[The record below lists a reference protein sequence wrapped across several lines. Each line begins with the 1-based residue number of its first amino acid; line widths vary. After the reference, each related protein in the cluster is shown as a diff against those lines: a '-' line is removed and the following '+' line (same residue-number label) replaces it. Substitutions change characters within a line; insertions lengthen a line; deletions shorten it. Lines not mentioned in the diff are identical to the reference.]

1 MTTDLDANPMTTD
14 VDANRN
20 FLFSFGLWTVGNR
33 GGDPFGAVVRGSL
46 DPCDSVRRLGAL
58 GASGVCFHDD
68 DLIPPGSTASE
79 RDSIVRRF
87 MTALTEAGV
96 STTMATTNLFY
107 DPVFRDGAFTSN
119 DPRVRR
125 YAVAKV
131 MRGLDLA
138 ADLGAPVYVFWGGR
152 EGVESLVAKDARLAL
167 DRYKEAIDFL
177 CGYVLDQGYPIRFAL
192 EPKPNEPRGDLFL
205 PTVGHALAFIAR
217 LEHSEMVG
225 VNPEMAHDTM
235 AGLSFTH
242 AVSQA
247 LWAGKLFHIDLN
259 GQKIGRYDQD
269 LRFGSVDLVESFH
282 LVRLLESSGYQGP
295 LHFDA
300 HPYRTEDAEGVWDFA
315 AGCMRTYRLLAEKAR
330 RLDADSEF
338 RDALAVAGVA
348 DLATPTVGPYSS
360 RMADGLRNEQVD
372 LDQLRRRG
380 YRNEHLDQL
389 VTEVIMGTR

>member
-1 MTTDLDANPMTTD
+1 
-14 VDANRN
+14 
-20 FLFSFGLWTVGNR
+20 
-33 GGDPFGAVVRGSL
+33 
-46 DPCDSVRRLGAL
+46 
-58 GASGVCFHDD
+58 
-68 DLIPPGSTASE
+68 
-79 RDSIVRRF
+79 
-87 MTALTEAGV
+87 
-96 STTMATTNLFY
+96 
-107 DPVFRDGAFTSN
+107 
-119 DPRVRR
+119 
-125 YAVAKV
+125 
-131 MRGLDLA
+131 
-138 ADLGAPVYVFWGGR
+138 
-152 EGVESLVAKDARLAL
+152 
-167 DRYKEAIDFL
+167 
-177 CGYVLDQGYPIRFAL
+177 
-192 EPKPNEPRGDLFL
+192 
-205 PTVGHALAFIAR
+205 
-217 LEHSEMVG
+217 
-225 VNPEMAHDTM
+225 MAHDTM